1 MPAGVSWPTYLKF
14 TLAAGLSMIAG
25 AQTVHQ
31 FYRPLEDLE
40 EWVRKFEEQQ
50 KLIQEVK
57 STESKVE
64 VVVVPGSDSD
74 SSDSRTK

>member
-57 STESKVE
+57 STESKAE
-64 VVVVPGSDSD
+64 VVIVPASDPD
-74 SSDSRTK
+74 SSDSGTK

>member
-64 VVVVPGSDSD
+64 VVVVPASDSD
-74 SSDSRTK
+74 SSDSGTK

>member
-40 EWVRKFEEQQ
+40 EWVRKFEEKQ
-50 KLIQEVK
+50 KLIEEVK
-57 STESKVE
+57 STESKPAVSSTS
-64 VVVVPGSDSD
+64 VPD
-74 SSDSRTK
+74 SSNSETK